1 MTHTRQGAEFD
12 LRKKTLVFFSNL
24 HAWYFWE
31 LGYLGFFHAYL
42 VSAFVGF
49 VDWGFRLAFRLMHVW
64 GFEFLRCL
72 GVGICF
78 LFFLYFFNIRHVLS
92 IDYYMYLI
100 LPTPLLIPHCHPLF
114 LSSLIINLV
123 CKFLYMFIGSTGKL
137 V

>member
-1 MTHTRQGAEFD
+1 MTRTRQGAEFD
-12 LRKKTLVFFSNL
+12 LRKKNSCFFSSNL

-31 LGYLGFFHAYL
+31 LGYLGVFHAYL

-49 VDWGFRLAFRLMHVW
+49 VDWGFRLAFRISTVFGCWHML
-64 GFEFLRCL
+64 L
-72 GVGICF
+72 I
-78 LFFLYFFNIRHVLS
+78 FLYFFNIRHVLS